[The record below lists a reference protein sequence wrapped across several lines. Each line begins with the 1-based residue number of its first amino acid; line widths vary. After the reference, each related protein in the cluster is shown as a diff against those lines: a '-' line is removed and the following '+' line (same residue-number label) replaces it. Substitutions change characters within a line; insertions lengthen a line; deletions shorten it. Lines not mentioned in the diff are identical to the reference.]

1 MEIIVQKID
10 ARKGTID
17 YICTELRK
25 LIHLQPRQ
33 EGKIN
38 LSLDLTKPEDI
49 TICKHEDKAGPWF
62 SCSWNIGKKHYVYGN
77 ISCDITKMVQDV
89 ERMYDDVTAK
99 VREEAEKAIFEDRC
113 YKLYQL
119 EWMMSHGYS
128 LDDLYKVM
136 LKYEQDMFDPDD
148 FRDSD
153 GNLSYENEFDASDLE
168 RAAIQARD
176 IFLYQE
182 GFGGSQIFADKEEFL
197 DAEYQDAAYMKWL
210 FETQVDTEAEKLK
223 ALYTKYTGKQLS
235 CIPDL
240 KVHTTA
246 GTLNAYK
253 SDVNGN
259 PGINILL
266 QPKGYEDEIDVTA
279 ALVYENPEALPG
291 YPNIDL
297 ADICEPMDVKII
309 NWGDATADD
318 YTETLIIRRKAI
330 EEGLHKVLSPDE
342 LRALV
347 LDEWKKFS
355 FYDGENISLDEID
368 NIPKELIDEICF
380 RCDSLETDDITRNI
394 RACLQYAKD
403 HGTRALIKEMD
414 DCNIWR
420 YIG

>member
-10 ARKGTID
+10 VRKGTID

-38 LSLDLTKPEDI
+38 LSLDLTKSEDI
-49 TICKHEDKAGPWF
+49 SVFKHEDEAGSWF
-62 SCSWNIGKKHYVYGN
+62 SFSWNIGKKHYVYGN

-136 LKYEQDMFDPDD
+136 LKYEQDMFDPED
-148 FRDSD
+148 FGD
-153 GNLSYENEFDASDLE
+153 GEYGHGHVFDASDLE
-168 RAAIQARD
+168 RAAMQARD

-210 FETQVDTEAEKLK
+210 FETQVDEEADKLK

-235 CIPDL
+235 CVADL
-240 KVHTTA
+240 KVHTEV
-246 GTLNAYK
+246 GTLRAYRLT
-253 SDVNGN
+253 DPEH
-259 PGINILL
+259 PGICVML
-266 QPKGYEDEIDVTA
+266 QPKGHDVEIDVTMA
-279 ALVYENPEALPG
+279 ESDG
-291 YPNIDL
+291 KNIN
-297 ADICEPMDVKII
+297 IV
-309 NWGDATADD
+309 NWGDATTEDS
-318 YTETLIIRRKAI
+318 THRETLLGDDI
-330 EEGLHKVLSPDE
+330 EATLRPRVLSKEE
-342 LRALV
+342 LKPIIF
-347 LDEWKKFS
+347 DEWKKFT
-355 FYDGENISLDEID
+355 FYDGENISADEID
-368 NIPKELIDEICF
+368 NVPQELLDEIAF
-380 RCDSLETDDITRNI
+380 RCDSLETDDITQNI